1 MAMPATMNF
10 LGKLAL
16 GTLKGYRRIAPT
28 ERGGYRLVRLARR
41 FVPRGEWQNTY
52 RTPDRLTL
60 RLDLG
65 TYPDCCMAVG
75 LYELDTH
82 RRLRRILKPGSH
94 FADVGANI
102 GYFTTIAAQL
112 VGPTGRVD
120 AFEPDPINR
129 QRLQEHL
136 AANRLAEC
144 VRVHPVGAGA
154 EPGRVTL
161 YHPKTDSGNNHGSA
175 SIFQSVVGESEPF
188 TIDIV
193 RVDEA
198 LDRVPDLIK
207 MDIEGAELS
216 AIQGMTKL
224 LQSERPPKLIIEHN
238 HETTRAAGHTM
249 ADIFRTL
256 TQAQP
261 KYKVY
266 WIGTRLT
273 EVPTAEALQ
282 AMPRQGNILVSV
294 D

>member
-1 MAMPATMNF
+1 MSFIGN
-10 LGKLAL
+10 LAL

-41 FVPRGEWQNTY
+41 FVPRGQWQNTY
-52 RTPDRLTL
+52 RTPDGIVLG
-60 RLDLG
+60 LDLG
-65 TYPDCCMAVG
+65 IYPDCRMAVG

-82 RRLRRILKPGSH
+82 RQLRRILRPGSH

-102 GYFTTIAAQL
+102 GYFTTVAAQL
-112 VGPTGRVD
+112 VGPGGRVD

-129 QRLQEHL
+129 ERLQRHLDSNHL
-136 AANRLAEC
+136 ADR

-161 YHPKTDSGNNHGSA
+161 YHPKPGSGINHGSA
-175 SIFQSVVGESEPF
+175 SIYQSVVGESDSYAIE
-188 TIDIV
+188 IV
-193 RVDEA
+193 RVDQV

-216 AIQGMTKL
+216 AIEGMSGL
-224 LQSERPPKLIIEHN
+224 LKAERPPKLIIEHN

-256 TQAQP
+256 VRVQP
-261 KYKVY
+261 RYKVY
-266 WIGTRLT
+266 WIGMGLT
-273 EVPTAEALQ
+273 GVPTAEALQ
-282 AMPRQGNILVSV
+282 AITRQGNILVSA